1 MLDQSIQELE
11 SGSLARIASAGS
23 LEEQAV
29 RVQVLGRKGALDQ
42 DRVDYSTRLREVPA
56 FSIELNQRRNPAPS
70 DGSSP
75 SSPVRPALLRLRLT
89 GGRRPRSA
97 DEGGHRCLRPH

>member
-29 RVQVLGRKGALDQ
+29 RVQVPGRKGALDQ
-42 DRVDYSTRLREVPA
+42 DRVDSVLCVHRTCDWDPD
-56 FSIELNQRRNPAPS
+56 FAP
-70 DGSSP
+70 
-75 SSPVRPALLRLRLT
+75 
-89 GGRRPRSA
+89 GR
-97 DEGGHRCLRPH
+97 